1 MYGFTL
7 KALPFIPYII
17 KICNNICI
25 DTHDILFTKIFK
37 SACVYETLAE
47 IYILVEEREV
57 LNNIL
62 NMGIVSSRVSAPP
75 WNIDLI
81 LFLSSPSKKIIN
93 LSGPPTP
100 HPTLYDKSPSKFC
113 RTWLPTPWNVPSS
126 KKTKTH
132 FLKKCKILFPTMK

>member
-25 DTHDILFTKIFK
+25 DTHDILFTKIFE

-75 WNIDLI
+75 
-81 LFLSSPSKKIIN
+81 
-93 LSGPPTP
+93 
-100 HPTLYDKSPSKFC
+100 
-113 RTWLPTPWNVPSS
+113 
-126 KKTKTH
+126 
-132 FLKKCKILFPTMK
+132 